1 MTTLLTRK
9 NFVLG
14 LVSGGATV
22 AIGCG
27 DDTGSGGSGGGT
39 TTTTGGPGST
49 SGTGTTS
56 STKSSS
62 STTATNTVGTA
73 QSTGTG
79 MSQCTMMI
87 IATISA
93 NHGHALEVPLADI
106 DAGVDVTYDISGT
119 AQHCHEVTITAADFQ
134 TLKDGGVVTKMT
146 CNGTDHELVLSCAP
160 GAPQPGT
167 PDCSNDP
174 NFGACG

>member
-27 DDTGSGGSGGGT
+27 DDAGSGGSGGGT
-39 TTTTGGPGST
+39 TTTAGGPGST
-49 SGTGTTS
+49 TATGGTS
-56 STKSSS
+56 STGSSS
-62 STTATNTVGTA
+62 STTGANTVATG

-79 MSQCTMMI
+79 MSECTMMI
-87 IATISA
+87 VAAISN
-93 NHGHALEVPLADI
+93 NHGHALEIPLADI
-106 DAGVDVTYDISGT
+106 EAGADVTYDISAT
-119 AQHCHEVTITAADFQ
+119 AQHCHEVTLTAADFQ
-134 TLKDGGVVTKMT
+134 TLKDGGVVTKLT
-146 CNGTDHELVLSCAP
+146 CNGGDHELVLSCAP

-167 PDCSNDP
+167 PDCSADP

>member
-1 MTTLLTRK
+1 MTTLLSRK
-9 NFVLG
+9 HFVLG

-22 AIGCG
+22 ALGCG

-49 SGTGTTS
+49 GSTGATS

-62 STTATNTVGTA
+62 STTGASTTATG
-73 QSTGTG
+73 QSTGAG

-87 IATISA
+87 IAAFSN

-106 DAGVDVTYDISGT
+106 DAGVDVTYDITGT
-119 AQHCHEVTITAADFQ
+119 AMHCHEVTLTAADFQ
-134 TLKDGGVVTKMT
+134 TLRDGGVVTKFT
-146 CNGTDHELVLSCAP
+146 CNGGDHELVLSCAP

-167 PDCSNDP
+167 PDCSADP
-174 NFGACG
+174 DFGSCP